1 MQKRASLRQTQSC
14 SSRGGGG
21 ALCGEYLMTNRL
33 DNELILFAWR
43 ISIHF
48 GARAHT
54 RSQPSS
60 ISAATAAGVLHPFH
74 TVGRRRFV
82 AMDTRHG
89 GPSGSSF
96 VGCGG
101 GSDLFSTLPAM
112 LGPRLPPPK
121 APDSQFIL
129 RQIEFKICIH
139 HREALAF
146 FFYYFL
152 DPRQKQTVIT
162 VKAVLEM
169 SYEFHEE
176 NMSCQLI

>member
-1 MQKRASLRQTQSC
+1 MQKRASLRQTQ

-54 RSQPSS
+54 RSRQQQQEYS
-60 ISAATAAGVLHPFH
+60 IHSIPWAAAAL
-74 TVGRRRFV
+74 V

-121 APDSQFIL
+121 APDSQIIL
-129 RQIEFKICIH
+129 RRLKIKFKINIH
-139 HREALAF
+139 QRTAYIL
-146 FFYYFL
+146 FL
-152 DPRQKQTVIT
+152 II
-162 VKAVLEM
+162 
-169 SYEFHEE
+169 S
-176 NMSCQLI
+176 LIHAKNKV

>member
-1 MQKRASLRQTQSC
+1 LL
-14 SSRGGGG
+14 G
-21 ALCGEYLMTNRL
+21 AFRFTLE
-33 DNELILFAWR
+33 
-43 ISIHF
+43 
-48 GARAHT
+48 RAHT
-54 RSQPSS
+54 HGASHPASAQQQQEYS
-60 ISAATAAGVLHPFH
+60 IHSI
-74 TVGRRRFV
+74 
-82 AMDTRHG
+82 
-89 GPSGSSF
+89 PSGSSF

-129 RQIEFKICIH
+129 RQMEFKISIH
-139 HREALAF
+139 HREAFA

-169 SYEFHEE
+169 SNEFHEE